1 MWRGVLKSLS
11 ILNQVD
17 ELLQPRQ
24 HLMTKQFHIGS
35 AQRGAISAAQVGLVL
50 VLILVMAAG
59 VVLLTGIW
67 PPEQDQPEPPV
78 VVAAPAPP
86 PEAVA
91 PEIEEPTGPEP
102 PLAPPDPIE
111 EPLPKL
117 EESDDAVRDAVGDIP
132 IGAAGQQYL
141 IPGNIIERSASLIYL
156 MAQGDV
162 PYKLLPVSRPKAAF
176 SISDDGTQV
185 VTDPASFER
194 YDALTQWLQSLDLE
208 SLLSSLDWFIPLFRE
223 AWSYYG
229 EDPSAFDMAVVMM
242 LDLVIAAPEVDLS
255 EARLIRKEA
264 VWIFEDPA
272 IEALAP
278 IQKQVLRMGP
288 ENAQIAKAKA
298 AEARVLWLSQLA
310 ESP

>member
-1 MWRGVLKSLS
+1 M
-11 ILNQVD
+11 I
-17 ELLQPRQ
+17 
-24 HLMTKQFHIGS
+24 TKQFDI
-35 AQRGAISAAQVGLVL
+35 ARQQRGAISAAQAGVIVVLLLV
-50 VLILVMAAG
+50 IAGG

-67 PPEQDQPEPPV
+67 PPKEEP
-78 VVAAPAPP
+78 APTVTAPP
-86 PEAVA
+86 PEPPPSPIMTA
-91 PEIEEPTGPEP
+91 IEEPAPEP
-102 PLAPPDPIE
+102 SEPPPPPPEPVED
-111 EPLPKL
+111 PLPRL

-132 IGAAGQQYL
+132 LGTAGQQYL

-176 SISDDGTQV
+176 PIRDDGTQV
-185 VTDPASFER
+185 VTDPAGFER

-208 SLLSSLDWFIPLFRE
+208 SLLSSLEWFIPLFRE

-229 EDPSAFDMAVVMM
+229 EDPAAFDMAVVIT
-242 LDLVIAAPEVDLS
+242 LDLVIATPEIDLS

-272 IEALAP
+272 IEGLAP

-288 ENAQIAKAKA
+288 ENAKILKAKA
-298 AEARVLWLSQLA
+298 AEARGLWLDQLS
-310 ESP
+310 ESM

>member
-1 MWRGVLKSLS
+1 M
-11 ILNQVD
+11 I
-17 ELLQPRQ
+17 
-24 HLMTKQFHIGS
+24 TKQFDI
-35 AQRGAISAAQVGLVL
+35 ARQQRGAISAAQAGVIVVLLLV
-50 VLILVMAAG
+50 IAGG

-67 PPEQDQPEPPV
+67 PPKGESTPT
-78 VVAAPAPP
+78 ATAPP
-86 PEAVA
+86 PEPPPSPIMTA
-91 PEIEEPTGPEP
+91 IEEPAPEP
-102 PLAPPDPIE
+102 SEPPPPPPEPVED
-111 EPLPKL
+111 PLPRL

-132 IGAAGQQYL
+132 LGTAGQQYL

-176 SISDDGTQV
+176 PIRDDGTQV
-185 VTDPASFER
+185 VTDPAGFER

-208 SLLSSLDWFIPLFRE
+208 SLLSSLEWFIPLFRE

-229 EDPSAFDMAVVMM
+229 EDPAAFDMAVVMT
-242 LDLVIAAPEVDLS
+242 LDLVIATPEIDLS

-272 IEALAP
+272 IEGLAP

-288 ENAQIAKAKA
+288 ENAKILKAKA
-298 AEARVLWLSQLA
+298 AEARGLWLDQLS
-310 ESP
+310 ESM

>member
-1 MWRGVLKSLS
+1 M
-11 ILNQVD
+11 I
-17 ELLQPRQ
+17 
-24 HLMTKQFHIGS
+24 TKQFDI
-35 AQRGAISAAQVGLVL
+35 ARQQRGAISAAQAGVIVVLLLV
-50 VLILVMAAG
+50 IAGG

-67 PPEQDQPEPPV
+67 PPKEEPTPT
-78 VVAAPAPP
+78 ATAPP
-86 PEAVA
+86 PEPPPSPIMTA
-91 PEIEEPTGPEP
+91 IEEPAPEP
-102 PLAPPDPIE
+102 SEPPPPPPEPVED
-111 EPLPKL
+111 PLPRL

-132 IGAAGQQYL
+132 LGTAGQQYL

-176 SISDDGTQV
+176 PIRDDGTQV
-185 VTDPASFER
+185 VTDPAGFER

-208 SLLSSLDWFIPLFRE
+208 SLLSSLEWFIPLFRE

-229 EDPSAFDMAVVMM
+229 EDPAAFDMAVVIT
-242 LDLVIAAPEVDLS
+242 LDLVIATPEIDLS

-272 IEALAP
+272 IEGLAP

-288 ENAQIAKAKA
+288 ENAKILKAKA
-298 AEARVLWLSQLA
+298 AEARGLWLDQLS
-310 ESP
+310 ESM

>member
-1 MWRGVLKSLS
+1 M
-11 ILNQVD
+11 I
-17 ELLQPRQ
+17 
-24 HLMTKQFHIGS
+24 TKQFDI
-35 AQRGAISAAQVGLVL
+35 ARQQRGAISAAQAGLIVVL
-50 VLILVMAAG
+50 LMVIAGG

-67 PPEQDQPEPPV
+67 PPEEKPAPTVTAPP
-78 VVAAPAPP
+78 PAPP
-86 PEAVA
+86 PAPVVA
-91 PEIEEPTGPEP
+91 EIEEPAPEP
-102 PLAPPDPIE
+102 PPPEPVK
-111 EPLPKL
+111 EPLPRL

-132 IGAAGQQYL
+132 LGTAGQQYL

-176 SISDDGTQV
+176 PISDDGTKV
-185 VTDPASFER
+185 VTDPAGFER

-229 EDPSAFDMAVVMM
+229 EDPAAFDMAVVMT
-242 LDLVIAAPEVDLS
+242 LDLVIATPEIDLS

-272 IEALAP
+272 IEGLAP

-288 ENAQIAKAKA
+288 ENAEVVKAKA
-298 AEARVLWLSQLA
+298 TEARGLWLDQL
-310 ESP
+310 